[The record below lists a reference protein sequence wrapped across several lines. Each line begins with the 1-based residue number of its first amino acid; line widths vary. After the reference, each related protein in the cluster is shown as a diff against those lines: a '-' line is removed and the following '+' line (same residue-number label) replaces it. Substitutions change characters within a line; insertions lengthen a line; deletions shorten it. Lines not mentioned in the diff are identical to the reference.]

1 MALGWFTHPRSVG
14 TKFSFRILLNDES
27 GALQLLSLPW
37 LSQDPGQTGAS
48 SGGSWPNLTRE
59 DKGKAYLSR
68 QAAQWGNQSEWSVS
82 REISRLKS
90 TNEQSGSWED
100 TGMCL
105 VQQWLNITTSSR
117 SMRITSWPFL
127 ASCSLKS
134 QQLCLLLRLLLL
146 SEFCM
151 GLLPISHLPN
161 TLLGCTWPFPAHPH
175 QLQLPQPPKF
185 PTLDPSGPEGSNVPS
200 QVPGSY

>member
-1 MALGWFTHPRSVG
+1 MVHIPGLLAP
-14 TKFSFRILLNDES
+14 SFHFES
-27 GALQLLSLPW
+27 SWMMSLELFQLLSLPW
-37 LSQDPGQTGAS
+37 LSQDPGQTEPPG
-48 SGGSWPNLTRE
+48 GGSWPNLTRE

-127 ASCSLKS
+127 ASCSWNLNS
-134 QQLCLLLRLLLL
+134 FV
-146 SEFCM
+146 FCWDSAPSLNSVY
-151 GLLPISHLPN
+151 LLPISHLPN
-161 TLLGCTWPFPAHPH
+161 TLLAVPG
-175 QLQLPQPPKF
+175 
-185 PTLDPSGPEGSNVPS
+185 PS
-200 QVPGSY
+200 QHILINSSSLSLLSSPTSLTLQGQKDPMSHPQVPHLIN